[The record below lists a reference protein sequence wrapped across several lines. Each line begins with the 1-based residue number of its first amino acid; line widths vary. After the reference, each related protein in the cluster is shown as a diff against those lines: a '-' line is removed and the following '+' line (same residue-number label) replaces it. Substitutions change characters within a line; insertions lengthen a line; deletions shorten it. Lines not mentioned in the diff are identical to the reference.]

1 MYYKTLVF
9 EPLLQDKTKDKNILW
24 KAQVSPPE
32 GHSSITLILLKDLME
47 LNNRR
52 SLDEWYS
59 ILKDNSL
66 NWTINYDHEHCKE
79 IIIEEKNL
87 IAYPLQIFAC
97 DIEVTNNKI
106 EISSK
111 YSLALLHV
119 LNISKNGIIN
129 PVALS
134 RKVISALELIAVQIP
149 DANNLVMMGILK
161 SLDKLTELCISYEV
175 DIKYDLIEI

>member
-9 EPLLQDKTKDKNILW
+9 EPLLQDKTQSKNILW

-32 GHSSITLILLKDLME
+32 GHSSIILILLKDLIE

-66 NWTINYDHEHCKE
+66 NWTLNYDHENCKE
-79 IIIEEKNL
+79 FIIEEKNL

-97 DIEVTNNKI
+97 DIGVTNNKI

-111 YSLALLHV
+111 YSLTLLHI
-119 LNISKNGIIN
+119 LNVSKNGIIN

-134 RKVISALELIAVQIP
+134 RKILNALELLAVQIP
-149 DANNLVMMGILK
+149 DANNLVMMGILR
-161 SLDKLTELCISYEV
+161 SLDKLAELCISYEV
-175 DIKYDLIEI
+175 DVKYDLIEN

>member
-9 EPLLQDKTKDKNILW
+9 EPLLQNKTKFDNILW
-24 KAQVSPPE
+24 KAQVSAPD
-32 GHSSITLILLKDLME
+32 GYSSLTLILLKDLIE

-52 SLDEWYS
+52 SLNEWHA

-66 NWTINYDHEHCKE
+66 KWTLNYDHAHCKE
-79 IIIEEKNL
+79 FIIEEKNL

-106 EISSK
+106 EVSSK
-111 YSLALLHV
+111 YSLSLLHV
-119 LNISKNGIIN
+119 LNIDKEGILN

-134 RKVISALELIAVQIP
+134 RKVLSGLELLAVQIP

-161 SLDKLTELCISYEV
+161 SLDKLAELCISYEV
-175 DIKYDLIEI
+175 DVKYDLVEN